1 MEKYLFQ
8 KRDFESVTLAWKD
21 LDKPDPTPTD
31 EELKTHHKENS
42 DQYMTPETKMIT
54 YVILTPEMLSEEI
67 EIDQQV
73 LEEVY
78 AQRISEFRQEAVS
91 YTHLTLPTNREV

>member
-1 MEKYLFQ
+1 
-8 KRDFESVTLAWKD
+8 
-21 LDKPDPTPTD
+21 
-31 EELKTHHKENS
+31 
-42 DQYMTPETKMIT
+42 MTPETKMIT

-78 AQRISEFRQEAVS
+78 AQRISEFRQEEKRRAERLVF
-91 YTHLTLPTNREV
+91 LTTQEAETALQSIKNENTSFSQFVNERGLTGSEIDIGFRTKT